1 MKLLLW
7 CILFAISW
15 PLALVAL
22 VAYPIV
28 WLLAL
33 PFRLLGKAVHLVEAV
48 LELVLLPITLP
59 VRLLRRA

>member
-22 VAYPIV
+22 IILPFA

-48 LELVLLPITLP
+48 FELVLLPITLP
-59 VRLLRRA
+59 ARMLRRV